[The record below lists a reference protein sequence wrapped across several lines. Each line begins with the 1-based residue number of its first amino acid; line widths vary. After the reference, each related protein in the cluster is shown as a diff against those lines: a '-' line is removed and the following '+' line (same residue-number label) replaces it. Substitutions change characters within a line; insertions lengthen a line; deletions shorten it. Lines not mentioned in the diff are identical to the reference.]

1 MKHLVYYS
9 FGLVLFL
16 TQCNSE
22 SVDSYEMS
30 DMKADLEYL
39 ASDEL
44 EGRET
49 GTQGEALAAQFIAEK
64 FKDLGLLPYGTEG
77 SYFQE
82 FEFKAKAKISLD
94 NWLELDGEKLE
105 NGKAFYPI
113 SYSGNGV
120 FDSEIVDINFAIS
133 APELEYNDLEMNADL
148 EGKTVLFDISS
159 PDGIHPHSKY
169 IEYHD
174 IGKRIGMLEKIGV
187 SSVLMYS
194 TDENAEEPSK
204 KISSRVTPYDFP
216 VLFLKAKPIATK
228 AKGEVEISRPSKT
241 GKNVVA
247 YLSNNAENTVV
258 IGAHYDHLGHG
269 DEGSLY
275 RGDEKLIH
283 NGADDNASGVVCLFE
298 LADQLKKKEL
308 KNNFVF
314 VAFSGEEKGLLGSN
328 YFVKNMPMSSD
339 KVNYMLNM
347 DMVGRLE
354 GDKIS
359 INGIGTSP
367 ALEMIDSLVVGGL
380 SAQTT
385 KGGIGASDHTSFY
398 LQNIPALHFFSGTHE
413 DYHKPSD
420 DSHKINYD
428 GMQRIVEYMLFIVD
442 ELEDDGKLAF
452 TKTKDDDSRDAPNFK
467 VTLGVIPDYLFD
479 GKGMRIDGT
488 SEGRPA
494 ESAGL
499 VAGDIVIKIGTLEV
513 RDMYSYMDALSKF
526 NEGETTEV
534 IVDREGEH
542 VKVNVL
548 WD

>member
-1 MKHLVYYS
+1 MKPALYYTIII
-9 FGLVLFL
+9 LLFL
-16 TQCNSE
+16 FGCQADTAI
-22 SVDSYEMS
+22 SYGIE

-49 GTQGEALAAQFIAEK
+49 GTQGEALAAQFIAER
-64 FKDLGLLPYGTEG
+64 FMNLGLLPYGTEG

-82 FEFKAKAKISLD
+82 FEFKSKAIINPE
-94 NWLELDGEKLE
+94 NWLELDGEKME
-105 NGKAFYPI
+105 NGKTFYPI
-113 SYSGNGV
+113 SYSGNGE
-120 FDSEIVDINFAIS
+120 FDSEIVDIKFAIS
-133 APELEYNDLEMNADL
+133 APEFDYNDLEMNTDL
-148 EGKTVLFDISS
+148 EGKIVLFDISS

-187 SSVLMYS
+187 SAVLMYS
-194 TDENAEEPSK
+194 TDDNAEEPSE
-204 KISSRVTPYDFP
+204 KISSRVNPYGFP
-216 VLFLKAKPIATK
+216 ILFFKEKPNAKR
-228 AKGEVEISRPSKT
+228 AKGLVEISRPSKT
-241 GKNVVA
+241 GKNVIG
-247 YLSNNAENTVV
+247 YLSNNADNTVI

-269 DEGSLY
+269 EEGSLY
-275 RGDEKLIH
+275 RGEERLIH

-298 LADQLKKKEL
+298 LADQLRNKEL

-314 VAFSGEEKGLLGSN
+314 IAFSGEEKGLLGSN
-328 YFVKNMPMSSD
+328 YYVKNMPFSNNQI
-339 KVNYMLNM
+339 NYMLNM

-359 INGIGTSP
+359 INGVGTSP
-367 ALEMIDSLVVGGL
+367 SLRMIDSLVVGGL

-385 KGGIGASDHTSFY
+385 EGGIGASDHTSFY

-420 DSHKINYD
+420 DAHKINYD
-428 GMQRIVEYMLFIVD
+428 GMQSIVD
-442 ELEDDGKLAF
+442 YMIYIINELEDDGKLEF
-452 TKTKDDDSRDAPNFK
+452 TKTKDEDSRNTPNFK

-479 GKGMRIDGT
+479 GKGMRIDGI

-494 ESAGL
+494 AGAGL
-499 VAGDIVIKIGTLEV
+499 KAGDIVIKMGEFEV
-513 RDMYSYMDALSKF
+513 RDMTSYMQALSKF
-526 NEGETTEV
+526 NEGENTEV
-534 IVDREGEH
+534 TVNREGEEI
-542 VKVNVL
+542 KANVL